1 MMIKETKKEYKI
13 LIVDDVPHNI
23 QVLANILKEAGY
35 QLGFAK
41 DGKAALTHMESA
53 KFDLILLD
61 IMMPGIDGY
70 EVCTKLKKDRRT
82 RDIPVIFITA
92 LHGTESKTKGFEL
105 GAVDYITK
113 PFDAQEVLARVKTH
127 LIIRDYATKLEQ
139 MIEERT
145 RQLIHADRLATM
157 GTFSAAIIHEINS
170 PLSYIMGNTKLLE
183 LFWNNARPILE
194 RHAEEDKTGGL
205 LKDVVEVDEWLKYLQ
220 DGCNRISRLAKSL
233 KSYSRQSDAQK
244 EQIPV
249 LDIINDA
256 LYLVSHKLK
265 IHGVM
270 VNMTVSPNLK
280 IYCEPQKI
288 SQVFVNL
295 IDNACDA
302 MSDQKGRITIDSDSL
317 NDHISIRIRDNGPG
331 ISEGIADKIFEP
343 FFTTKRKDCGTG
355 LGLFIVSTI
364 IKEHGGKISL
374 SPFNGKGAEF
384 IIILSQGKKQ

>member
-1 MMIKETKKEYKI
+1 MIKETRKEYKI

-61 IMMPGIDGY
+61 IMMPGVDGY
-70 EVCTKLKKDRRT
+70 EVCAQLKKDRRT
-82 RDIPVIFITA
+82 KDVPVIFITA

-127 LIIRDYATKLEQ
+127 LTIRDYATRLEQ
-139 MIEERT
+139 MVEERT
-145 RQLIHADRLATM
+145 RQLIHADRLATL

-170 PLSYIMGNTKLLE
+170 PLSYILGNTKLLE
-183 LFWNNARPILE
+183 LFWNTAHPIME
-194 RHAEEDKTGGL
+194 RYTKENMTDEL
-205 LKDVVEVDEWLKYLQ
+205 RKDVAEMNEWLKYLQ
-220 DGCNRISRLAKSL
+220 EGCDRISRLVKSL
-233 KSYSRQSDAQK
+233 KAYSRQSDAQK
-244 EQIPV
+244 ELTPV
-249 LDIINDA
+249 FDIINDA
-256 LYLVSHKLK
+256 LYLVGHKLK
-265 IHGVM
+265 IHGIK
-270 VNMTVSPNLK
+270 VNVTVTPNLK
-280 IYCEPQKI
+280 IYCDPQKI

-302 MSDQKGRITIDSDSL
+302 MEDQRGKITINANPL

-331 ISEGIADKIFEP
+331 ISEERADRIFEP
-343 FFTTKRKDCGTG
+343 FFTTKRKECGTG

-374 SPFNGKGAEF
+374 SLFNNRKGAEF
-384 IIILSQGKKQ
+384 TIILPQRKK